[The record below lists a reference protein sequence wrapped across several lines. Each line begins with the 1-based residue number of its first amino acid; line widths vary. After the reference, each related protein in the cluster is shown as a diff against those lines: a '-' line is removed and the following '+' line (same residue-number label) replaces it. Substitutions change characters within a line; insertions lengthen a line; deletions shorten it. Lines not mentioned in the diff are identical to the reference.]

1 MPEKNTYFQQKIT
14 SLCPLSGLSYY
25 IWCHKQ
31 QLLKEKKKE
40 KKKNI
45 INIIKELFFITLESG
60 IEVPLFFGNVHQ
72 DIFASRENWAIFV
85 YMTRGA
91 ELG

>member
-14 SLCPLSGLSYY
+14 SLCPLSEVTIYGV
-25 IWCHKQ
+25 INNIIIKR
-31 QLLKEKKKE
+31 KKKE

-45 INIIKELFFITLESG
+45 INIVKELFFITLESG

>member
-1 MPEKNTYFQQKIT
+1 MLDMQIIEMKV
-14 SLCPLSGLSYY
+14 SSGH
-25 IWCHKQ
+25 I
-31 QLLKEKKKE
+31 
-40 KKKNI
+40 
-45 INIIKELFFITLESG
+45 IIKRKKREYYKYHKRIIFHYSRVWNRG
-60 IEVPLFFGNVHQ
+60 PHFFGNVHQ